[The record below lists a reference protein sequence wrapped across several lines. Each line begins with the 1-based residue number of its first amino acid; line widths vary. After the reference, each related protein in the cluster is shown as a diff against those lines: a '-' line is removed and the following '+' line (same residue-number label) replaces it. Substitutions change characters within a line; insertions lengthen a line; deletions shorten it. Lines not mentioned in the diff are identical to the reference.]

1 MRQDEFE
8 RFFNQRFERLLR
20 LVETAMG
27 KPVNRN
33 ADGDDSPYMDPAHQ
47 TELIREGIE
56 SLIATA
62 RSKVVE
68 FKSTG
73 RKNLHTGERDQR
85 IEWSAIKTLAGFMNA
100 YGGTLL
106 VGVGDKGEL
115 IGIDEDFPFL
125 KHPDCDSWELWL
137 TDAASH
143 VLGKSAAATSRCE
156 WRVRRQAHRACGHRP
171 GGRARVR

>member
-1 MRQDEFE
+1 M
-8 RFFNQRFERLLR
+8 
-20 LVETAMG
+20 
-27 KPVNRN
+27 
-33 ADGDDSPYMDPAHQ
+33 
-47 TELIREGIE
+47 
-56 SLIATA
+56 IATGE
-62 RSKVVE
+62 SKVVE

-73 RKNLHTGERDQR
+73 RKNLHTGERDER

-125 KHPDCDSWELWL
+125 KHPDCDSWELWS

-143 VLGKSAAATSRCE
+143 VLGKSAAADLE
-156 WRVRRQAHRACGHRP
+156 VRIAEFDGKHI
-171 GGRARVR
+171 ARVDTGPAAEPVFAKPPSRRTSPCSWSTNNATQEFVGQELLSYQKRRWPT